1 MKIKASSHQSGLSM
15 VELLVVLAVSSFL
28 ILGITQAY
36 IENNRSHAFQISQ
49 SSNTEN
55 GRFASLT
62 LNEYLSKAGYR
73 RAPAELPETSFS
85 KRAAQDDC
93 LAFNGGAAVTALD
106 PSKGIGFCIRYQP
119 AYSGELDCQGIA
131 SQSFPENTAFNEVPE
146 SSTIILAIKYL
157 PSETA
162 DLHKGTLLCKSLNTE
177 KPQYVE
183 LIDGV
188 ADFRVDFGT
197 GRDTSVE
204 TYVPQADWDPTV
216 DDEIRS
222 VRYAMLL
229 SSRDSQR
236 DSDDSKVL
244 DDWLAD
250 ASAAIKGRL
259 QGNDNKRLYQ
269 IAYGN
274 QSVRNQTR

>member
-1 MKIKASSHQSGLSM
+1 MKIRAPYHQIGLSM

-49 SSNTEN
+49 SGNTEN
-55 GRFASLT
+55 GRFAALT

-73 RAPAELPETSFS
+73 RAPSELPETAFS
-85 KRAAQDDC
+85 TRAAGDDC
-93 LAFNGGAAVTALD
+93 LEFKGGAAVTALD
-106 PSKGIGFCIRYQP
+106 PSEGIGFCIRYQP
-119 AYSGELDCQGIA
+119 ANSGELDCQGIA
-131 SQSFPENTAFNEVPE
+131 SEPFTETTAFSEVPD

-162 DLHKGTLLCKSLNTE
+162 DLHKGSLLCKSLNADT
-177 KPQYVE
+177 PQYVE

-197 GRDTSVE
+197 GLNPSVE
-204 TYVPQADWDPTV
+204 TYVSQADWDPAT

-229 SSRDSQR
+229 SSNARLQR
-236 DSDDSKVL
+236 DAAHAANGEQGDQYQHDQGDKEC
-244 DDWLAD
+244 
-250 ASAAIKGRL
+250 SATLFGLESAHR
-259 QGNDNKRLYQ
+259 
-269 IAYGN
+269 
-274 QSVRNQTR
+274 V